1 MNGWWSVALLGTWL
15 GVSPAWASTTVPAT
29 AGYALGPGDKV
40 LIRVADLEEFKGFD
54 ERPQRIEED
63 GKIRLP
69 LVGPIRAGGR
79 TLEQL
84 ENEIT
89 ARLKRYVHEP
99 QVTVLIAE
107 FQSRPVSVFGA
118 VDRPG
123 VIQLEGPKTL
133 WEVISLAGGLR
144 SEVGDTIR
152 ITRRIEQGELPLPN
166 ARVDETGKFL
176 IADVDVRS
184 VMEMTN
190 PDQNILIRPY
200 DVISVS
206 RANIVY
212 VVGDVQRAGGF
223 VANGKLTV
231 VQALALAGGF
241 APNANEKEARIL
253 RRQEGSEKR
262 LEIAVNLR
270 KVLKGDQEDITLRPD
285 DILFVPHSGWKEF
298 GKQALSTTL
307 GIVSGLTIYRV
318 GLDR

>member
-1 MNGWWSVALLGTWL
+1 MLRRVPLLLVWL
-15 GVSPAWASTTVPAT
+15 GAAAAAGPVAAPASS
-29 AGYALGPGDKV
+29 GYALGPGDKILV
-40 LIRVADLEEFKGFD
+40 RVADLEEFKGFD
-54 ERPQRIEED
+54 EHPQRIEQD
-63 GKIRLP
+63 GEIRLP
-69 LVGPIRAGGR
+69 LIGRVRAGGR
-79 TLEQL
+79 TIEQL

-89 ARLKRYVHEP
+89 ARLKRYLHEP

-133 WEVISLAGGLR
+133 WEVISMAGGLR

-152 ITRRIEQGELPLPN
+152 ITRRIDQGELPLPN

-241 APNANEKEARIL
+241 TANANEKEARIL
-253 RRQEGSEKR
+253 RRQEGTEKR
-262 LEIAVNLR
+262 LEIAVDLR
-270 KVLKGDQEDITLRPD
+270 KVLKGDHEDIALRPD

-307 GIVSGLTIYRV
+307 GIISGLTIYRV
-318 GLDR
+318 GLGR

>member
-1 MNGWWSVALLGTWL
+1 MKTGWIFLATVLLAATSTAGTA
-15 GVSPAWASTTVPAT
+15 GDSSS
-29 AGYALGPGDKV
+29 GYALGPGDKI
-40 LIRVADLEEFKGFD
+40 LIRVTDLDEFKGFD
-54 ERPQRIEED
+54 ERPQRIEQNGE
-63 GKIRLP
+63 IRLP
-69 LVGPIRAGGR
+69 LVGRIRAGGR
-79 TLEQL
+79 TIEQL
-84 ENEIT
+84 ETEIT

-99 QVTVLIAE
+99 QVTVLVAE
-107 FQSRPVSVFGA
+107 YESRPVSVFGA

-144 SEVGDTIR
+144 AEVGDTIR

-166 ARVDETGKFL
+166 ARVDETGQFL

-212 VVGDVQRAGGF
+212 VVGDVQKAGGF

-253 RRQEGSEKR
+253 RRQDGSEKR
-262 LEIAVNLR
+262 VEIAVNLK
-270 KVLKGDQEDITLRPD
+270 KVLKGEHEDIALRPD
-285 DILFVPHSGWKEF
+285 DILFVPHSGWKEV
-298 GKQALSTTL
+298 GKQAFSTTL
-307 GIVSGLTIYRV
+307 GIISGLTIYRV
-318 GLDR
+318 GLNR

>member
-1 MNGWWSVALLGTWL
+1 MSGGVRLVSLLAGACLAAAGSAPT
-15 GVSPAWASTTVPAT
+15 SS
-29 AGYALGPGDKV
+29 GYALGPGDKV
-40 LIRVADLEEFKGFD
+40 LIRVADLDEFKGFD
-54 ERPQRIEED
+54 ERPQRIEQD
-63 GKIRLP
+63 GEIRLP
-69 LVGPIRAGGR
+69 LVGRIRAGGR
-79 TLEQL
+79 TVGELES
-84 ENEIT
+84 EI
-89 ARLKRYVHEP
+89 AERLKRYLHEP
-99 QVTVLIAE
+99 QVTVLVAE
-107 FQSRPVSVFGA
+107 YSSRPVSVFGA

-133 WEVISLAGGLR
+133 WEVISMAGGLR

-152 ITRRIEQGELPLPN
+152 ITRRVEQGELPLAN
-166 ARVDETGKFL
+166 ARLDETGQFL

-190 PDQNILIRPY
+190 PDQNILVRPY

-223 VANGKLTV
+223 VANGKLTL

-253 RRQEGSEKR
+253 RRQEGSDKR

-270 KVLKGDQEDITLRPD
+270 KVLKGEQEDMTLRPD

-307 GIVSGLTIYRV
+307 GIISGLTIYRV

>member
-1 MNGWWSVALLGTWL
+1 MTGRCSVPVLAFWL
-15 GVSPAWASTTVPAT
+15 GASLASASTAASAT
-29 AGYALGPGDKV
+29 TGYALGPGDKI

-63 GKIRLP
+63 GEIRLP
-69 LVGPIRAGGR
+69 LVGRIRAGGR
-79 TLEQL
+79 TIDQL
-84 ENEIT
+84 ENEVT
-89 ARLKRYVHEP
+89 QRLKRYVHEP

-107 FQSRPVSVFGA
+107 YQSRPVSVFGA

-133 WEVISLAGGLR
+133 WEVISMAGGLR

-212 VVGDVQRAGGF
+212 VVGDVQKAGGF

-253 RRQEGSEKR
+253 RRQDGSEKR

-270 KVLKGDQEDITLRPD
+270 KVLKGEHEDMTLRPD